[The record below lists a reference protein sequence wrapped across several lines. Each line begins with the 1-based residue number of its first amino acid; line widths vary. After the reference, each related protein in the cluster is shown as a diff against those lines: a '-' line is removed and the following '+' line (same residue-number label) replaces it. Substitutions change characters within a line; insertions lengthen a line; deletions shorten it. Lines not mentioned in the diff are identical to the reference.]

1 MRSDFTPQR
10 FAGLTVTCVP
20 SQQHA
25 TSCLVAQRYTQNGHP
40 RTSILQTIDL
50 TVFDVRWR
58 ILCADRLASDL
69 LSRNFRE
76 FVCSFGP
83 AQPDEQIRVE
93 AGTGTPWQLI
103 RPRREPLPI
112 ADSYELLYCV
122 EKTLTV
128 DTQRHRP
135 DLFFLHA
142 AALALDECAV
152 LLVASSGSGKST
164 TAWAM
169 THRGFSYLSDEL
181 APIELATMTVQPY
194 PHALCLKSA
203 PPPPFELP
211 PSIIVTEHTMHV
223 PTDCIASVRRHPT
236 ALRGV
241 FFNRYDATASVPSI
255 ESVGVGEASALI
267 YSNGLNQLA
276 HDRAG
281 LAAAAQIAS
290 ACACYRITTNDLDRS
305 CALIVEVLQADQC
318 DQTT

>member
-1 MRSDFTPQR
+1 M
-10 FAGLTVTCVP
+10 
-20 SQQHA
+20 
-25 TSCLVAQRYTQNGHP
+25 
-40 RTSILQTIDL
+40 QTIDL

-69 LSRNFRE
+69 LRRNFAE
-76 FVCSFGP
+76 FICCFGP
-83 AQPDEQIRVE
+83 AQPDEQIQVE

-103 RPRREPLPI
+103 HPQREPLPI
-112 ADSYELLYCV
+112 ADSYALLYCV
-122 EKTLTV
+122 EKTLTI
-128 DTQRHRP
+128 DTQRRRP

-181 APIELATMTVQPY
+181 APIDLAAMTVQPY
-194 PHALCLKSA
+194 PHALCLKS
-203 PPPPFELP
+203 PPPSPFELP

-236 ALRGV
+236 PLRAV
-241 FFNRYDATASVPSI
+241 FFNQYDATASVPSI

-267 YSNGLNQLA
+267 YANGLNQLA
-276 HDRAG
+276 HESAG
-281 LAAAAQIAS
+281 LAAAAKIAS
-290 ACACYRITTNDLDRS
+290 ACGCYRITTNDLDRS
-305 CALIVEVLQADQC
+305 CALIVEVLQSNPC

>member
-1 MRSDFTPQR
+1 M
-10 FAGLTVTCVP
+10 
-20 SQQHA
+20 
-25 TSCLVAQRYTQNGHP
+25 
-40 RTSILQTIDL
+40 QTIDL

-69 LSRNFRE
+69 LRRNFAE
-76 FVCSFGP
+76 FICCFGP
-83 AQPDEQIRVE
+83 AQPDEQIQVE

-103 RPRREPLPI
+103 HPQREPLPI
-112 ADSYELLYCV
+112 ADSYALLYCV
-122 EKTLTV
+122 EKTLTI
-128 DTQRHRP
+128 DTQRRRP

-181 APIELATMTVQPY
+181 APIDLAAMTVQPY
-194 PHALCLKSA
+194 PHALCLKS
-203 PPPPFELP
+203 PPPFPFELP
-211 PSIIVTEHTMHV
+211 TSIIVTEHTMHV

-236 ALRGV
+236 PLRAV
-241 FFNRYDATASVPSI
+241 FFNQYDATASVPSI

-267 YSNGLNQLA
+267 YANGLNQLA
-276 HDRAG
+276 HESAG
-281 LAAAAQIAS
+281 LAAAAKIAS
-290 ACACYRITTNDLDRS
+290 ACGCYRITTNDLDRS
-305 CALIVEVLQADQC
+305 CALIVEVLQSNPC

>member
-1 MRSDFTPQR
+1 
-10 FAGLTVTCVP
+10 
-20 SQQHA
+20 
-25 TSCLVAQRYTQNGHP
+25 
-40 RTSILQTIDL
+40 LQTIDL

-69 LSRNFRE
+69 LRRNFRE
-76 FVCSFGP
+76 FICCFGP
-83 AQPDEQIRVE
+83 AQPDEQIQVE

-103 RPRREPLPI
+103 HPQREPLPI
-112 ADSYELLYCV
+112 ADSYALLYCV
-122 EKTLTV
+122 EKTLTI
-128 DTQRHRP
+128 DTQRRRP

-181 APIELATMTVQPY
+181 APIDLATMTVQPY

-203 PPPPFELP
+203 PPSPFELP
-211 PSIIVTEHTMHV
+211 TSIIVTEHTMHV

-236 ALRGV
+236 PLRAV
-241 FFNRYDATASVPSI
+241 FFNQYDATTSVPSI

-267 YSNGLNQLA
+267 YANGLNQLA
-276 HDRAG
+276 HESAG
-281 LAAAAQIAS
+281 LAAAAKIAS
-290 ACACYRITTNDLDRS
+290 ACGCYRFTTNDLDRS
-305 CALIVEVLQADQC
+305 CALIVEVLQSNPC